1 MLLLT
6 AGAGFAAAF
15 LLMGSRSLSLVSP
28 SSSETLLWA
37 RASSGTERAGG
48 LNRTPEASP
57 QYDTQGVRVGDH
69 PSNAPHNAVMIKFLH
84 AHHAATTQMTTDPDR
99 TIGRQQPSP
108 PRDDEHPIFNASSC
122 LWINFISY
130 GRSGNR
136 LIQLRNVNE
145 VLARCSGV
153 AVTGEGTNDDPTVF
167 FPPTLI
173 ASANDNL
180 VSHKALEMAARM
192 CREVNYFSPEYKDAS
207 KHCGG
212 SDTQYRLHQE
222 WWTKGSSTGL
232 EQPALL
238 PHVVVEKRAWEHTFD
253 NSTML
258 MFFRG
263 GDILLPDRHSKYHQA
278 PCSLFLESWNLIAP
292 ERAMLIYDRNDT
304 INPCVQVVEQHI
316 PASRRIQPPCNGA
329 GCHMTLI
336 GRAPYVVVSGV
347 SSFADY
353 SFLLF
358 PERDKVVF
366 KYFCDKKPRLDGN
379 TLHLCVNGSTQGFV
393 PWNYTDSTRDLMLNT
408 SSRVVLGAFYNA
420 SSIMEHVQH
429 TFIPPTASA

>member
-1 MLLLT
+1 
-6 AGAGFAAAF
+6 
-15 LLMGSRSLSLVSP
+15 
-28 SSSETLLWA
+28 
-37 RASSGTERAGG
+37 
-48 LNRTPEASP
+48 
-57 QYDTQGVRVGDH
+57 
-69 PSNAPHNAVMIKFLH
+69 MIKFLH

-108 PRDDEHPIFNASSC
+108 PRDDEQPIFNASSC

-136 LIQLRNVNE
+136 LIKLRHVNE

-153 AVTGEGTNDDPTVF
+153 AVTRAGINDDTTVF
-167 FPPTLI
+167 FPPTLV
-173 ASANDNL
+173 ASGFLNDNP
-180 VSHKALEMAARM
+180 VGYKALEIAARM
-192 CREVNYFSPEYKDAS
+192 CREVNYTSAGLKDTFD
-207 KHCGG
+207 HCGG
-212 SDTQYRLHQE
+212 SGAPYRLQQGWGIKE
-222 WWTKGSSTGL
+222 SSTGL

-258 MFFRG
+258 MYFRG
-263 GDILLPDRHSKYHQA
+263 GDILRPNPHALYSQA

-292 ERAMLIYDRNDT
+292 ERAMLIYDRHAA

-336 GRAPYVVVSGV
+336 GRSPYVVVSGV

-358 PERDKVVF
+358 PERERVVF
-366 KYFCDKKPRLDGN
+366 KYFCNEKPRVDGN

-429 TFIPPTASA
+429 TGRANRR